1 MSESKESSP
10 KKLNRSTAALVG
22 LAVVFHNALLGN
34 IGVDRHRFRAHLD
47 PNSVV

>member
-22 LAVVFHNALLGN
+22 LDSLADVAGHDDVEQLVAVVA
-34 IGVDRHRFRAHLD
+34 VEPAH
-47 PNSVV
+47 